1 FLEGFL
7 SSKLSNEDVF
17 NDGGHGL
24 FRLKKRLPKPDR
36 IMVTGPN
43 RGMMED
49 SGLEFTYATPAG
61 DVMMTGP
68 MGLNR
73 AVTFLLDRT

>member
-1 FLEGFL
+1 L
-7 SSKLSNEDVF
+7 SSSLSNEDVF

-24 FRLKKRLPKPDR
+24 FRLKEELPKPDQ

-49 SGLEFTYATPAG
+49 SGLEFRYATPAG

-73 AVTFLLDRT
+73 AAQHLLP